1 MAAQVVDQ
9 YLEIVRASGSRRVD
23 ACDAGPC
30 AIVNPVGPSARRPL
44 DDVVRLVAA
53 DLASTMGWT
62 QEQADR
68 VARRTAVARA
78 GFGRAAV
85 DVAEEVQQW
94 LHDTFLDTT
103 WPACPEHGSHPLWLE
118 DESEPAWTCPA
129 TRRRFSALGQL
140 STVVAVDDE
149 VGEANR
155 RRLQA
160 EDRSNALSV
169 ALWQGARLRWR
180 SQR

>member
-1 MAAQVVDQ
+1 
-9 YLEIVRASGSRRVD
+9 
-23 ACDAGPC
+23 
-30 AIVNPVGPSARRPL
+30 
-44 DDVVRLVAA
+44 
-53 DLASTMGWT
+53 MGWT

-78 GFGRAAV
+78 GFGGNAV

-140 STVVAVDDE
+140 STVVALDDDAR
-149 VGEANR
+149 EANR
-155 RRLQA
+155 SRLEA
-160 EDRSNALSV
+160 EERGNALSV
-169 ALWQGARLRWR
+169 ALWEGALRRWTSR
-180 SQR
+180 R